1 MPSATSPSASAT
13 SSPLNPADSDSP
25 LSGLGDTLGSLSGN
39 LTDAVNDGPGDAVT
53 AMVEGVINQTGIKDF
68 YYVYV
73 QKVCY
78 GIVARGD
85 DGSADGVNVDDCRSW
100 EEARD
105 SENTFEQASQT

>member
-1 MPSATSPSASAT
+1 M
-13 SSPLNPADSDSP
+13 
-25 LSGLGDTLGSLSGN
+25 
-39 LTDAVNDGPGDAVT
+39 NDGLDDVVN
-53 AMVEGVINQTGIKDF
+53 AMVEGVVNQTGIKDF